1 MIAQKSKRILLLC
14 CLLLAFLTG
23 CTLSLQEY
31 LSEADQIPTGNYDR
45 LQGQLNTK
53 PTSAEKY
60 YEAISKV
67 INQVDVISSDAVH
80 TEAEA
85 IAFFNRRGFS
95 QYPVTSEFT
104 INGDVTADSEMSS
117 ESQGKHP
124 LYTTYFLSEDGKLWT
139 ILDMNGRI
147 FANPVFFN
155 LSSTL
160 DVQVYVSET
169 DSIISYDGME
179 NRYYET
185 IPHADTVRVKVVDRI
200 DAETLNGLTEE
211 ELNNK

>member
-1 MIAQKSKRILLLC
+1 
-14 CLLLAFLTG
+14 
-23 CTLSLQEY
+23 LQEY

-124 LYTTYFLSEDGKLWT
+124 LYTTYFLLEDGKLWT